1 MGDPYPSGRMK
12 RRILAAIGSVCNALY
27 HDRSGFTIWGL
38 ADFLGIFT
46 FGFSERKPLEES
58 GSECYNETVRLLAR
72 LWHQPE
78 KTDRKSG
85 KPCRQI
91 RQQKRR
97 DRKITE
103 LLSIYVENYKDKSKS
118 NKWYKSILFGICILI
133 LAAFSISFIVFI
145 CKIDIHGKM
154 DSIAN
159 VVQIISVC
167 VTFLGLIIGLLQT
180 ITKYIF
186 PENEEEYITR
196 IVEMIQNND
205 LENKKENIRVQGKGN
220 TSKEGIE

>member
-1 MGDPYPSGRMK
+1 MC
-12 RRILAAIGSVCNALY
+12 I
-27 HDRSGFTIWGL
+27 
-38 ADFLGIFT
+38 
-46 FGFSERKPLEES
+46 
-58 GSECYNETVRLLAR
+58 
-72 LWHQPE
+72 
-78 KTDRKSG
+78 
-85 KPCRQI
+85 
-91 RQQKRR
+91 R
-97 DRKITE
+97 DR
-103 LLSIYVENYKDKSKS
+103 
-118 NKWYKSILFGICILI
+118 
-133 LAAFSISFIVFI
+133 
-145 CKIDIHGKM
+145 
-154 DSIAN
+154 AN

>member
-1 MGDPYPSGRMK
+1 
-12 RRILAAIGSVCNALY
+12 
-27 HDRSGFTIWGL
+27 
-38 ADFLGIFT
+38 
-46 FGFSERKPLEES
+46 
-58 GSECYNETVRLLAR
+58 
-72 LWHQPE
+72 
-78 KTDRKSG
+78 
-85 KPCRQI
+85 
-91 RQQKRR
+91 
-97 DRKITE
+97 
-103 LLSIYVENYKDKSKS
+103 
-118 NKWYKSILFGICILI
+118 
-133 LAAFSISFIVFI
+133 
-145 CKIDIHGKM
+145 M